1 MFTTA
6 SGPAVTNPL
15 KDFTGPENV
24 VVAIVLSS

>member
-1 MFTTA
+1 MLTIE

-24 VVAIVLSS
+24 VCAIIISS